1 MVNAVQRELGKIV
14 TVRFLRPVEEVIG
27 FDLRRY
33 GPFNSEDLAVIP
45 SANADI
51 FVANGEATIVHPR
64 ETA

>member
-1 MVNAVQRELGKIV
+1 
-14 TVRFLRPVEEVIG
+14 VEEVIG

-33 GPFNSEDLAVIP
+33 GPFKSEDLAVIP

-64 ETA
+64 KTT